1 MPKKARNRYGRIF
14 EKIFFDTYKNGTR
27 EIPFKRTDIETAA
40 QALGIILPK
49 NLGDV
54 VYSFRYRNPLP
65 DRILATQSKK
75 EEWIIEGAGRALYKF
90 RLVKENRI
98 LPNPDLVTI
107 KIPDSTPEI
116 VSAYAL
122 SDEQALL
129 AKIRYNRLIDIFL
142 GLTTY
147 SLQNHLRTTV
157 KDVGQI
163 EIDEVYVGVDKQGRQ
178 FVMPVQAKGGSDQIS
193 VVQTKQDI
201 MCCQEKYPNLI
212 CRPVSTQFITDD
224 LLAIFELCLEGDE
237 VKIADERHY
246 KLVPSSEIS
255 STDLQI
261 YSTRS

>member
-1 MPKKARNRYGRIF
+1 MPKKASNRYGQIF
-14 EKIFFDTYKNGTR
+14 EKIFFDAYKKGTL
-27 EIPFKRTDIETAA
+27 EILFKRTDIETAA
-40 QALGIILPK
+40 NSLGIKLPK
-49 NLGDV
+49 NLGDIL
-54 VYSFRYRNPLP
+54 YSFRYRTPLP
-65 DRILATQSKK
+65 EQILATQPDKQ
-75 EEWIIEGAGRALYKF
+75 EWIIEGAGRALYKF
-90 RLVKENRI
+90 KLVRENRI
-98 LPNPDLVTI
+98 LPNSSLVRV

-116 VSAYAL
+116 VAAYAL

-163 EIDEVYVGVDKQGRQ
+163 EIDEIYVGVDKQGRQ

-193 VVQTKQDI
+193 VVQAKQDI
-201 MCCQEKYPNLI
+201 LCCKEKYPDLI
-212 CRPVSTQFITDD
+212 CRPISTQFITDD
-224 LLAIFELCLEGDE
+224 LIAIFELCFEDDE

-246 KLVPSSEIS
+246 KLVPASNI
-255 STDLQI
+255 TTKDLQT